1 MAVEDPTTRF
11 AELLAGPDQA
21 VAPGEAALLIA
32 AHAHPG
38 LDVAEWIGRLD
49 DLADAAPAEP
59 AALARHLFV
68 DLGFAGNRLDYGDPR
83 NSYLDDVL
91 SRRLGIPITLSV
103 VMIEVGRRVGIS
115 VEGVGMPGHFLV
127 QTATDRRPPRYFDPF
142 DNGAELTREGSEA
155 RFAELHPGAAFEPGF
170 LDPVGSRAIVT
181 RMLANLEQ
189 TLIARE
195 PSAVVWVTRLR
206 LLVPGLTPA
215 ARRQLAARLGSLG
228 AFSAAADVLDEL
240 ADEPGSSASTRDEA
254 AARALRA
261 RAN

>member
-1 MAVEDPTTRF
+1 VTVEDPTDRF
-11 AELLAGPDQA
+11 ADLLTQPERA
-21 VAPGEAALLIA
+21 VSPGEAALLIA

-38 LDVAEWIGRLD
+38 LDVDGWLGRFD
-49 DLADAAPAEP
+49 DLAAAAPSEP
-59 AALARHLFV
+59 AGLAHHLFV
-68 DLGFAGNRLDYGDPR
+68 VEGFAGNRVDYGDPR

-91 SRRLGIPITLSV
+91 TRRLGIPITLSV
-103 VMIEVGRRVGIS
+103 VMIEVGRRVGVS

-127 QTATDRRPPRYFDPF
+127 RTAGDRGLRYFDPF
-142 DNGAELTREGSEA
+142 DHGIELSLEGCAA
-155 RFAELHPGAAFEPGF
+155 RFADLAPDLAFDVRF
-170 LDPVGSRAIVT
+170 LDPVGPRAIVT

-189 TLIARE
+189 TLLGRE

-206 LLVPGLTPA
+206 LLVPDLPPTV
-215 ARRQLAARLGSLG
+215 RRHLAARLGSLG

-240 ADEPGSSASTRDEA
+240 AAEPGSTRDEA

>member
-11 AELLAGPDQA
+11 AELLAGPEHA
-21 VAPGEAALLIA
+21 LAPGEAALLIA

-38 LDVAEWIGRLD
+38 LDVATWIGEFD
-49 DLADAAPAEP
+49 DLADQAPSEP
-59 AALARHLFV
+59 AGLARHLFV
-68 DLGFAGNRLDYGDPR
+68 DLGFAGNRVDYGDPR

-91 SRRLGIPITLSV
+91 TRRLGIPITLSV
-103 VMIEVGRRVGIS
+103 VMIEVGRRVGVT

-127 QTATDRRPPRYFDPF
+127 RTPAEGRPLRYFDPF
-142 DNGAELTREGSEA
+142 DNGVELTREGCEA

-206 LLVPGLTPA
+206 LLVPGLTPPM
-215 ARRQLAARLGSLG
+215 RRQLAARLGSLG

-240 ADEPGSSASTRDEA
+240 ADEPGSTASTRDEA

>member
-1 MAVEDPTTRF
+1 MTVEDPTARF
-11 AELLAGPDQA
+11 ADLLAGPESA

-32 AHAHPG
+32 AHPHPG
-38 LDVAEWIGRLD
+38 LDVDAWIGELD
-49 DLADAAPAEP
+49 DLADRAPSEP
-59 AALARHLFV
+59 GELARHLFV
-68 DLGFAGNRLDYGDPR
+68 DIGFAGNRVDYGDPR

-91 SRRLGIPITLSV
+91 TRRLGIPITLSV
-103 VMIEVGRRVGIS
+103 VMIEVGRRVGLT

-127 QTATDRRPPRYFDPF
+127 RTLGSDHAPRYFDPF
-142 DNGAELTREGSEA
+142 DDGAELSPEGCA
-155 RFAELHPGAAFEPGF
+155 TRFAALHPGVAFDPQF

-189 TLIARE
+189 TLLRRE

-206 LLVPGLTPA
+206 LLVPDLPPPV
-215 ARRQLAARLGSLG
+215 RRQLAARLGSLG

-240 ADEPGSSASTRDEA
+240 VGEAGATGSTRDEA

>member
-1 MAVEDPTTRF
+1 MTVEDPTERF
-11 AELLAGPDQA
+11 AELLARPEA
-21 VAPGEAALLIA
+21 VVAAGEAALLIA

-38 LDVAEWIGRLD
+38 LDVDAWLGRLD
-49 DLADAAPAEP
+49 DLADGAPSEP
-59 AALARHLFV
+59 ADLARHLFV
-68 DLGFAGNRLDYGDPR
+68 AGGLTGNRLDYGDPR

-91 SRRLGIPITLSV
+91 ARRLGIPITLSV
-103 VMIEVGRRVGIS
+103 VMIEVGRRVGTD

-127 QTATDRRPPRYFDPF
+127 RTAGTSGEPRYFDPF
-142 DNGAELTREGSEA
+142 DHGNELSADGCA
-155 RFAELHPGAAFEPGF
+155 NRFGGLHPGVAFDPRF
-170 LDPVGSRAIVT
+170 LDPVGPRAIVT

-189 TLIARE
+189 TLLARE

-206 LLVPGLTPA
+206 LLVPGLPAA

-228 AFSAAADVLDEL
+228 AFSVAADVLDDL
-240 ADEPGSSASTRDEA
+240 AVEEGTNASTRDEA